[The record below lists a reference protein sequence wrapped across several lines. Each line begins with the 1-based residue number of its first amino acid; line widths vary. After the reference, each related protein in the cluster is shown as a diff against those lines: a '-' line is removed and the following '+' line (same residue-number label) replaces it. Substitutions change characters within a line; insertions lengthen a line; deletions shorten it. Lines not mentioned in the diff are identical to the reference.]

1 MKSHWLLPLVAL
13 ACTAEPPDDS
23 SSSNPPAA
31 TSPAPTVPGPVLDTG
46 TSEVD
51 EPAPYIV
58 EEDDLPDVTVDLAEA
73 EAALQ
78 DAIDLALT
86 VHALPVESSYN
97 AAMST
102 QGSQCPYYYTTA
114 DGTYWFDNC
123 TAESGAE
130 FNGYVFAYGESGVSD
145 GYGGTFDYWQAF
157 GAATV
162 VDPSGHLLEMG
173 GQAYHTTG
181 YGFGF
186 TTYTSVV
193 QGTFAFD
200 GPEGDGTW
208 MGEGVDPDFIL
219 YGYRAGEG
227 DDAARPRQ
235 PGEACLRLGAH
246 QPCPLPLLRRDRRPR
261 DQAARHGEGHA
272 RVLGVDPV
280 CEGRPGFMRLDRALG
295 AAPDGEAL
303 RRQQVLLDR
312 VGQGLQPVE
321 RRRQRVRHVR
331 VGEAERVDGDD
342 EAGEDEW
349 RRRFAEHG
357 FGDAGEGPGVAGE
370 PAGRVG

>member
-1 MKSHWLLPLVAL
+1 MKNHWLLPLVAL
-13 ACTAEPPDDS
+13 ACTAEPPDDTS
-23 SSSNPPAA
+23 SSDPPAA
-31 TSPAPTVPGPVLDTG
+31 TSPAPTVPGPVIDTG

-73 EAALQ
+73 EGALQ
-78 DAIDLALT
+78 DALDLALT

-208 MGEGVDPDFIL
+208 MGEGIDPDFIL

-227 DDAARPRQ
+227 DDAARLMYVDGGFGGIGDGWAVAFDENQ
-235 PGEACLRLGAH
+235 IAEA
-246 QPCPLPLLRRDRRPR
+246 
-261 DQAARHGEGHA
+261 E
-272 RVLGVDPV
+272 LGVACPDELSGTVGVRSP
-280 CEGRPGFMRLDRALG
+280 EG
-295 AAPDGEAL
+295 
-303 RRQQVLLDR
+303 QW
-312 VGQGLQPVE
+312 
-321 RRRQRVRHVR
+321 
-331 VGEAERVDGDD
+331 VDVI
-342 EAGEDEW
+342 
-349 RRRFAEHG
+349 FQ
-357 FGDAGEGPGVAGE
+357 GDAAGGFV
-370 PAGRVG
+370 PAGGCDGCGDAFVQGELVGTLCVDPTGLVGWGESPW